1 MDFPAGVMLTV
12 KSTTTDI
19 DDDGDSTTESDD
31 VTWGPC
37 ALAPRSS
44 EEREN
49 SRQPAVLT
57 GLTIY
62 GPDVTLDADDL
73 VVIPSGAYAG
83 TWQVEGVPGVWQSPF
98 TGWAPGIEVAV
109 KRAS

>member
-1 MDFPAGVMLTV
+1 MDFPAGLMLTV
-12 KSTTTDI
+12 KSTTTTTDAN
-19 DDDGDSTTESDD
+19 GDATTNSAD
-31 VTWGPC
+31 VAWGPC

-44 EEREN
+44 EERTN
-49 SRQPAVLT
+49 SRQPAVIT
-57 GLTIY
+57 ALTIY
-62 GPDVTLDADDL
+62 GPQTALDSADL

-83 TWQVEGVPGVWQSPF
+83 TWQVEGIPGVWESPF